1 MKRKQIPLGI
11 DDFKEIIEKD
21 AYFVDKSMLIKK
33 IMENISK
40 VILLTRPR
48 RFGKTLNFS
57 MLKYFFEIPECRQ
70 MENEDNDYS
79 YLFKGLD
86 IYKEEEIM
94 DNHQGKY
101 PVINFSF
108 KKIKANNW
116 ENAKYLFKEEIS
128 REYNRHSYLL
138 ESDIIT
144 TPGNRRKFKRI
155 MNMEGRP
162 IEYTSAI
169 ADLSKYLKNKYEE
182 YNKNVIVL
190 IDEYDTPLHYAKLNG
205 YYDEML
211 DIMRAL
217 MVDGMKGNES
227 LEKAIVTGIMKISQ
241 ESIFSSF
248 NNPKIATLTDSYCQ
262 EYFGFTKEEVRELLD
277 YYNLNKY
284 ANMIEEWYNGY
295 LFGGDTVI
303 YNPWSV
309 LSFIDNE
316 EHLPQ
321 PYWINTGDTS
331 LIKRCMQLDEN
342 TSKEYIEKLLK
353 GKTIEKKIDQNIVY
367 EDVFNDV
374 EKAFS
379 YLLHAGY
386 LKAKRKSREE
396 NKYLLS
402 IPNREIKEIYKSI
415 LQNWFRRDQK
425 TSNIIKD
432 MITDLLAL
440 EIDKFKN
447 DLASLLLTV
456 SSYYD
461 AASANSQIKKT
472 AEKEETDRYENFYHG
487 LMLGI
492 MVNLVDEYYLASNQ
506 EFGLGRPDL
515 VLIPRDKNKKAFIL
529 EFKNVLTSHKK
540 TGVEAAQDALA
551 QIKENQYEKGVKK
564 TGVKQVIKIGLGF
577 KGKEAA
583 VEWE

>member
-1 MKRKQIPLGI
+1 MKKKQIPIGI
-11 DDFKEIIEKD
+11 DNFKEIIEKNG
-21 AYFVDKSMLIKK
+21 YFVDKSMFIKK
-33 IMENISK
+33 IIENISK

-57 MLKYFFEIPECRQ
+57 MLKCFFEIPECRIY
-70 MENEDNDYS
+70 ENEDNDYS

-86 IYKEEEIM
+86 ISKEEDIVKEHM
-94 DNHQGKY
+94 GKY
-101 PVINFSF
+101 PVIDLSF

-116 ENAKYLFKEEIS
+116 EDASYLFKEEIS
-128 REYNRHSYLL
+128 REYNRHRYLL

-155 MNMEGRP
+155 MNMEGRA

-169 ADLSKYLKNKYEE
+169 ADLSRYLQNKYKE
-182 YNKNVIVL
+182 YKKNVIVL
-190 IDEYDTPLHYAKLNG
+190 LDEYDTPLHYARLNG
-205 YYDEML
+205 YYDQML

-217 MVDGMKGNES
+217 MVDGMKGNKY
-227 LEKAIVTGIMKISQ
+227 LEKGIVTGIMKISQ

-248 NNPKIATLTDSYCQ
+248 NNPKIASLTDSYCKGD
-262 EYFGFTKEEVRELLD
+262 FGFTKEEVRELLD
-277 YYNLNKY
+277 YYDLNDY
-284 ANMIEEWYNGY
+284 AKMMEEWYNGY
-295 LFGGDTVI
+295 LFGTDTVI

-331 LIKRCMQLDEN
+331 LIKRCMQLDEIS
-342 TSKEYIEKLLK
+342 SKDYIEKLLK
-353 GKTIEKKIDQNIVY
+353 GKTLEKKIEQDIVY

-374 EKAFS
+374 DKAFS

-402 IPNREIKEIYKSI
+402 IPNREIEEIYKTI
-415 LQNWFRRDQK
+415 LQNWFSREQK
-425 TSNIIKD
+425 TGNLVVKLIDSLLKKD
-432 MITDLLAL
+432 FDSFEIYLQDLL
-440 EIDKFKN
+440 IIN
-447 DLASLLLTV
+447 T
-456 SSYYD
+456 SYYD
-461 AASANSQIKKT
+461 GIKKIERSLKGE
-472 AEKEETDRYENFYHG
+472 EKEKQENFYHG
-487 LMLGI
+487 LILGLMLHLSDNYYI
-492 MVNLVDEYYLASNQ
+492 ESNKEY
-506 EFGLGRPDL
+506 GKGRTDIVILPKEL
-515 VLIPRDKNKKAFIL
+515 NETAFIL
-529 EFKNVLTSHKK
+529 EFKNEYTTSSK
-540 TGVEAAQDALA
+540 TSKEAAKEAMT
-551 QIKENQYEKGVKK
+551 QIKENQYEKGVKR
-564 TGVKQVIKIGLGF
+564 TGVKQIIKIGLGF